1 MPCSRRPGTGITCR
15 VIEALN
21 IMEMHPKIAYLFQGR
36 EAQYP
41 KNLEAKYPR
50 IFTKIMDTWDTPAV
64 DPIIED
70 LLIDKRG
77 GRQGFPAEVMSEIL
91 MLGRIQDRL
100 KEIREEKA
108 GTGQPKD
115 PWGQESVRRELAG
128 QQIPY
133 NQQGFFR
140 SVDLGNE
147 AAIMLF
153 IRAGVEVEVR
163 NPNGWTPLLAAAYI
177 GSEKGAD
184 VLLKHGANVDA
195 QDKQGYTPLHWAA
208 FKGFPGMTKLL
219 LDAKAR
225 PDAQSDMGLTPL
237 HQAAMMGHV
246 RIVEA
251 LLIAGAKVDV
261 TNNEGCTPLHQAV
274 ADASVDVIKQLVA
287 AGADMNIKDNTGA
300 SPLDLAKKRNK
311 APVLAALGVA

>member
-1 MPCSRRPGTGITCR
+1 
-15 VIEALN
+15 
-21 IMEMHPKIAYLFQGR
+21 MEMHPKIAYLFQGR

-41 KNLEAKYPR
+41 KNLEAKYSR
-50 IFTKIMDTWDTPAV
+50 IFNKIMDAWDTPAV
-64 DPIIED
+64 EPIFED

-77 GRQGFPAEVMSEIL
+77 GRQGFPPEVMSEIL

-100 KEIREEKA
+100 REIREAKSGA
-108 GTGQPKD
+108 GQSKD
-115 PWGQESVRRELAG
+115 PWSQEAVKRGLDRE
-128 QQIPY
+128 QIPY

-153 IRAGVEVEVR
+153 IQAGVDVEMR

-177 GSEKGAD
+177 GSEKAAN
-184 VLLKHGANVDA
+184 VLLKHHANVDA
-195 QDKQGYTPLHWAA
+195 RDKQGYTPLHWSS

-219 LDAKAR
+219 LDGKAN
-225 PDAQSDMGLTPL
+225 PNAQSDMGLTPL
-237 HQAAMMGHV
+237 HQAAMMGHI

-251 LLIAGAKVDV
+251 LLKGGAKVNE

-287 AGADMNIKDNTGA
+287 AGADLNLKDNTGT
-300 SPLDLAKKRNK
+300 
-311 APVLAALGVA
+311 